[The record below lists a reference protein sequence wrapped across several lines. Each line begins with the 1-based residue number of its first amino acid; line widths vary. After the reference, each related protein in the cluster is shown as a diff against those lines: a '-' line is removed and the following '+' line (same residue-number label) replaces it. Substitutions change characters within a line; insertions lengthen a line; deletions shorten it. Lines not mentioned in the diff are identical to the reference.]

1 MLRRKCLSSAE
12 SALRSFQPFGREVRA
27 AHRCH
32 IATQTSTT
40 PSSKAAGD
48 ISSVFPSLSDNIASP
63 LPPRFA
69 ALKTRLIAGHED
81 RLQAGWHELLESLK
95 KEKEIIRS
103 WGSALIPE
111 IEYRDIDD
119 PQKRTKFRDSLRQR
133 GVAVIRA
140 VVSEREA
147 LDWKELLLRYIKTNP
162 EVRGR
167 SLYYGYRLD
176 YIAAPEASLTV
187 SFIRLHNSFTSA
199 SLGSMFLRCS
209 ELGYRV

>member
-1 MLRRKCLSSAE
+1 MIARMPRKNRLFYAE
-12 SALRSFQPFGREVRA
+12 SALRCFRPSRRGSRTT
-27 AHRCH
+27 HRCH

-63 LPPRFA
+63 LPHRFA
-69 ALKTRLIAGHED
+69 ALKARLVAGHED
-81 RLQAGWHELLESLK
+81 KLRASWHELLESLK
-95 KEKEIIRS
+95 REKEIIRS
-103 WGSALIPE
+103 RGSALIPE

-162 EVRGR
+162 GVRGR
-167 SLYYGYRLD
+167 LLYNGYSFG
-176 YIAAPEASLTV
+176 YITVPQASLTV
-187 SFIRLHNSFTSA
+187 SFNYAIF
-199 SLGSMFLRCS
+199 
-209 ELGYRV
+209 